1 MSEPPRPAG
10 ELGAPYRAR
19 LLLVEDDRENALM
32 LKEVLSNWGYGVTL
46 ALSGPEAMRFARSEP
61 FEIVLADIRMP
72 DIGGLQVLREI
83 RQLRPLTQVV
93 MMTGFRSVDT
103 AVEAMKAGAFDYVSK
118 PFKFDEIRLTLS
130 RALEHHRSLAHKT
143 EAPAGP
149 ASTKKVQLVGHSR
162 AMAELYKTIAKV
174 ASGRTT
180 VLIQGESGTGKE
192 LVARAIHQNSDR
204 AAKPFVAINCAA
216 LPDMLLESEL
226 FGYARGAHSTA
237 TSDKPGVV
245 EIASGGTLLLD
256 EVGDMSVS
264 LQAKLLRVLEE
275 SETRRLGDT
284 KSIRTDVRILASSN
298 KNLQEL
304 VRDGKFRADLY
315 YRFNVVTIS
324 TPPLRERKEDI
335 PALCEHFIRNFNALA
350 GKSITGISEEAMK
363 RLQEYSW
370 PGNVRELEHVI
381 ERAVVLNTKSQVMAE
396 DLPDELRAS
405 KPPPKETGPAPGPGL
420 SLHEMEKLHI
430 TQVVQE
436 THGNIKAAADRLGI
450 DRKTLYRKLAEY
462 GIEVSKVRNGQE

>member
-1 MSEPPRPAG
+1 MTEP
-10 ELGAPYRAR
+10 R

-32 LKEVLSNWGYGVTL
+32 LKEVLTNWGYGVTV
-46 ALSGPEAMRFARSEP
+46 AFSGPEALRFARSEP
-61 FEIVLADIRMP
+61 FEVVLADIRMP
-72 DIGGLQVLREI
+72 DVGGLQVLREI
-83 RQLRPLTQVV
+83 RQLRPFTQVV
-93 MMTGFRSVDT
+93 MMTGFGSVDT

-130 RALEHHRSLAHKT
+130 RALEHHRSLAQKT

-149 ASTKKVQLVGHSR
+149 ASVHKLHLVGHSR

-237 TSDKPGVV
+237 VADKPGVV
-245 EIASGGTLLLD
+245 EVASGGTLLLD

-264 LQAKLLRVLEE
+264 LQAKLLRVLED

-304 VRDGKFRADLY
+304 VREGKFRADLY

-324 TPPLRERKEDI
+324 TPPLRDRKEDI
-335 PALCEHFIRNFNALA
+335 PALCDHFIQRFNALA
-350 GKSITGISEEAMK
+350 GKGISGVSDEALK
-363 RLQEYSW
+363 ALQAYPW

-381 ERAVVLNTKSQVMAE
+381 ERAVVLNTKSQIMAE
-396 DLPDELRAS
+396 DLPEELRAS
-405 KPPPKETGPAPGPGL
+405 PPPPRETAPASGHAL

-436 THGNIKAAADRLGI
+436 MHGNIKAAADRLGI

>member
-1 MSEPPRPAG
+1 MTD
-10 ELGAPYRAR
+10 APR

-32 LKEVLSNWGYGVTL
+32 LKEVLSNWGYAVTA
-46 ALSGPEAMRFARSEP
+46 ALSGPEALKFARSEP
-61 FEIVLADIRMP
+61 FEVVLADIRMP

-93 MMTGFRSVDT
+93 MMTGFGSVDT

-130 RALEHHRSLAHKT
+130 RALEHHRSLALKT
-143 EAPAGP
+143 EPALGP
-149 ASTKKVQLVGHSR
+149 AASTKLHLVGHSR

-237 TSDKPGVV
+237 TTDKPGVV

-335 PALCEHFIRNFNALA
+335 PALCDHFIRTFNSLA
-350 GKSITGISEEAMK
+350 GKNITGVSEEALK
-363 RLQEYSW
+363 QLQDYPW
-370 PGNVRELEHVI
+370 PGNVRELQHVI
-381 ERAVVLNTKSQVMAE
+381 ERAVVLNTKSQIMAE
-396 DLPDELRAS
+396 DLPEELRAP
-405 KPPPKETGPAPGPGL
+405 KPLPRETGPAPGPGL

-462 GIEVSKVRNGQE
+462 GIEVSKVRNGTE

>member
-1 MSEPPRPAG
+1 MSESP
-10 ELGAPYRAR
+10 R

-32 LKEVLSNWGYGVTL
+32 LKEVLSNWGYAVTT
-46 ALSGPEAMRFARSEP
+46 ALSGPEALKFARSEP
-61 FEIVLADIRMP
+61 FEVVLADIRMP
-72 DIGGLQVLREI
+72 DVGGLQVLREI

-93 MMTGFRSVDT
+93 MMTGFGSVDT

-118 PFKFDEIRLTLS
+118 PFKFDEIKLTLS
-130 RALEHHRSLAHKT
+130 RALEHHRALAIKT
-143 EAPAGP
+143 EAPAG
-149 ASTKKVQLVGHSR
+149 ATGKSRINLVGHSR

-174 ASGRTT
+174 APGKTT

-204 AAKPFVAINCAA
+204 SAKPFVAINCAA

-237 TSDKPGVV
+237 NADKAGVIEV
-245 EIASGGTLLLD
+245 ASGGTLLLD

-304 VRDGKFRADLY
+304 VREGKFRADLY
-315 YRFNVVTIS
+315 YRFNVITIS
-324 TPPLRERKEDI
+324 TPPLRERREDI
-335 PALCEHFIRNFNALA
+335 PALCDHFIRNFNALA
-350 GKSITGISEEAMK
+350 GKNITGVSDEALK
-363 RLQEYSW
+363 RLQEYDW

-381 ERAVVLNTKSQVMAE
+381 ERAVVLNTKSQIMPE
-396 DLPDELRAS
+396 DLPEELRAT
-405 KPPPKETGPAPGPGL
+405 KPAAREGGPAPGPGL

-462 GIEVSKVRNGQE
+462 GIEVSKVRNGSE